1 MSLKE
6 IIVAKA
12 TSGKYFLTVCAG
24 LVFMYTSYRGILPK
38 EAIVSIIT
46 SVFTMYFLKKDEHTN
61 GGVK

>member
-1 MSLKE
+1 MSLRE

-24 LVFMYTSYRGILPK
+24 LVFMYTSYKGILPK

-46 SVFTMYFLKKDEHTN
+46 SVFTMYFLKKDEPK
-61 GGVK
+61 GEMK

>member
-6 IIVAKA
+6 MICSKA

-24 LVFMYTSYRGILPK
+24 LVFVYTSYKGILPK

-46 SVFTMYFLKKDEHTN
+46 SVFTMYFLKQKEN

>member
-24 LVFMYTSYRGILPK
+24 LVFTYTSYKGILPK
-38 EAIVSIIT
+38 EAIV
-46 SVFTMYFLKKDEHTN
+46 FEKLQFL
-61 GGVK
+61 